1 MVPYKII
8 PVIALLLIFVEGV
21 YALENSPQAESEE
34 STRAD
39 GENKLQQMSLEE
51 INRQLENP
59 LSRLWSLVFQENLTL
74 LKGDR
79 VENTEVA
86 NVFFFQPFLPVP
98 IGRGK
103 MLAARPVF
111 PIVTNPVFSSE
122 GQQRSSGH
130 VAGFGD
136 MQVMSLLGPDKS
148 DGNMV
153 GAGATFK
160 FPTATD
166 DVLGEGKYQAGP
178 AVMFF
183 YLGKPWTV
191 GTLVQHW
198 WSFAGDETRSET
210 SQTDIQYVI
219 RRQIPGAMSIGMGP
233 TISIDWKAGDGNRV
247 TFPIGIGITKT
258 VRWGSVPIKVRFEP
272 QYSVVRPDDIG
283 STWNFRFQIAP
294 VVPNPF

>member
-1 MVPYKII
+1 VPYEIF
-8 PVIALLLIFVEGV
+8 PVIALLLVFVEGV
-21 YALENSPQAESEE
+21 YALERNPQAESGET
-34 STRAD
+34 TRAD
-39 GENKLQQMSLEE
+39 AENKLQQMSLEE

-86 NVFFFQPFLPVP
+86 NVFFFQPFLPIP

-103 MLAARPVF
+103 MFAARPVF
-111 PIVTNPVFSSE
+111 PIVTSPVFSSE
-122 GQQRSSGH
+122 GQEESNGH
-130 VAGFGD
+130 VTGFGD

-178 AVMFF
+178 SAEF
-183 YLGKPWTV
+183 
-191 GTLVQHW
+191 
-198 WSFAGDETRSET
+198 
-210 SQTDIQYVI
+210 
-219 RRQIPGAMSIGMGP
+219 
-233 TISIDWKAGDGNRV
+233 
-247 TFPIGIGITKT
+247 
-258 VRWGSVPIKVRFEP
+258 
-272 QYSVVRPDDIG
+272 
-283 STWNFRFQIAP
+283 
-294 VVPNPF
+294 